1 MTLSTADIIG
11 ATALVFVSGALIVIS
26 AIAVLNALL
35 FPRLRAPRRPLTW
48 NPRVSILIPA
58 RNEAAVIGATVS
70 ALLRQTYPDFEIVL
84 LDDHSQDGTAD
95 IARAA
100 AAEFARQRGCV
111 DDEDR
116 LRIVSGLPLPEGWLG
131 KTWACHQLSNHAAG
145 DVLLFTDAD
154 VIWDEKALA
163 ALLEQMA
170 RTGADL
176 LTVWP
181 TQRTETW
188 SERLVVPL
196 MALVILGY
204 LPVPLVHHT
213 PFAIAAAANG
223 QCLLFRRRP
232 YHEIG
237 GHMAVRGEIVEDIKL
252 ARRIKRRGFRLRMAD
267 GAGLIACRMYRS
279 WPEVRDGFA
288 KNIAAG
294 YGGLIG
300 LLLGTLFHW
309 LVFLAPPLWLA
320 LGWLD
325 PAFPAG
331 LHVWPALPAALT
343 LAGIG
348 VRALTALATR
358 QRALDALWMPVSA
371 LLMTAVAGRAVYW
384 QIRYGGVRWKGRT
397 IRTGCRAARG

>member
-1 MTLSTADIIG
+1 MTPSTADIIG
-11 ATALVFVSGALIVIS
+11 LVALVFVSAALIVIVG
-26 AIAVLNALL
+26 IAVLNALI
-35 FPRLRAPRRPLTW
+35 FPRLRIPRQTLTW
-48 NPRVSILIPA
+48 SPRVSILIPA
-58 RNEAAVIGATVS
+58 RNEAAVIGATVR

-95 IARAA
+95 VARAA
-100 AAEFARQRGCV
+100 AVEFARLRGSV
-111 DDEDR
+111 DDEDK
-116 LRIVSGLPLPEGWLG
+116 LRIVTGLPLPEGWLG
-131 KTWACHQLSNHAAG
+131 KTWACHQLSNYAVG

-154 VIWDEKALA
+154 VIWDEQALA
-163 ALLEQMA
+163 ALLAHMA

-181 TQRTETW
+181 TQRTETAA
-188 SERLVVPL
+188 ERLIVPL

-232 YHEIG
+232 YSEIG
-237 GHMAVRGEIVEDIKL
+237 GHMAVRAEIVEDIQL

-288 KNIAAG
+288 KNITAG
-294 YGGLIG
+294 YGGPIG

-309 LVFLAPPLWLA
+309 LVFIAPPLWLA
-320 LGWLD
+320 FGWLD
-325 PAFPAG
+325 PTFPAG
-331 LHVWPALPAALT
+331 SNVWPAVPAALT
-343 LAGIG
+343 AAGIG
-348 VRALTALATR
+348 ARALTALATR
-358 QRALDALWMPVSA
+358 QRAIDAVWMPVSA
-371 LLMTAVAGRAVYW
+371 LLMTIIAGQAIYW

-397 IRTGCRAARG
+397 IRTGRRTSRV